1 MADIPIEGHCDAR
14 FERVRKAFVENF
26 RGGPE
31 VGAAVAVTLDGSSV
45 VDLWGGYMEKERV
58 RPWTRDTLVNVF
70 STTKGLTAVCANRL
84 AEQGRLDL
92 DAPVARYWPEFAQ
105 AGKEKIPVRFLLS
118 HRAGLPAIKKPLP
131 VEALYQWGTMCAAL
145 AEQEPWWE
153 PGTKHGYHAMTYG
166 WLVGEV
172 VRRITGMSLGAYFR
186 KEVAEPLGLDC
197 HIGLDA
203 RHDARTA
210 ETIAAPPLSA
220 EQTTMMQRMLGDNQL
235 MAKALNNPPVFG
247 TEMRVNTREW
257 RAAELP
263 AANAHS
269 TARSIARLYGALA
282 RGGEIDGV
290 RVLSQASIERAC
302 TEQSYGPDA
311 VLTIPTRFG
320 LGFMISQPG
329 VELLS
334 FGPSGRGFGHPGAGG
349 SIGFADPAARI
360 GFGYTMNQMG
370 QGIISFERVS
380 GLIKETFASI

>member
-26 RGGPE
+26 RTGFE
-31 VGAAVAVTLDGSSV
+31 VGAAVAVTLEGRAV
-45 VDLWGGYMEKERV
+45 VDLWGGYMEKERL

-84 AEQGRLDL
+84 VEQGRLDL
-92 DAPVARYWPEFAQ
+92 DAAVASYWPEFAQ
-105 AGKEKIPVRFLLS
+105 AGKEKMPVRYLLS

-131 VEALYQWGTMCAAL
+131 VQALYQWDTMCAAL

-153 PGTKHGYHAMTYG
+153 PGTKHGYHAMTFG

-172 VRRITGMSLGAYFR
+172 VRRITGMSLGTYFR

-203 RHDARTA
+203 RHDLRTA
-210 ETIAAPPLSA
+210 TMIPAPPLSA
-220 EQTTMMQRMLGDNQL
+220 EQTTIMQRMLGDNPL
-235 MAKALNNPPVFG
+235 IAKALNNPPVFG
-247 TEMRVNTREW
+247 TEMRVNGREW

-282 RGGEIDGV
+282 CGGEIDGV
-290 RVLSQASIERAC
+290 RVLSPASIERAC
-302 TEQSYGPDA
+302 AEQSYGPDA
-311 VLTIPTRFG
+311 VLTIATRFG

-329 VELLS
+329 MGLLS
-334 FGPSGRGFGHPGAGG
+334 FGSSGRGFGHPGAGG
-349 SIGFADPAARI
+349 SIGFADPAVGI

-380 GLIKETFASI
+380 ELINAAFASI